1 MTTIRKRI
9 LATQFAAKQLEAVSA
24 KKLTKVAK
32 KLLPTEQQI
41 QNAVMD
47 WIRLQKFNFYLIKKR
62 LSLIDYAWHTPNG
75 GSRNIIEAK
84 RLKDAGVLSGV
95 PDITI
100 AVPSRQFHAFYME
113 LKSSKGK
120 LSPAQIKFAH
130 NMKSVG
136 NYYCVAYSV
145 NEAIE
150 FIKAY
155 MGDMLCTAQ

>member
-1 MTTIRKRI
+1 MTMVRKRI
-9 LATQFAAKQLEAVSA
+9 LATKFVADNLKAPSA
-24 KKLTKVAK
+24 KKLTKVVK
-32 KLLPTEQQI
+32 KLFPTEQQI
-41 QNAVMD
+41 QIAVMD
-47 WIRLQKFNFYLIKKR
+47 WIRLQKFNFHLIKKR

-84 RLKDAGVLSGV
+84 RLKDAGVLAGV

-100 AVPSRQFHAFYME
+100 AVPSRHFHGFYME

-120 LSPAQIKFAH
+120 LTPAQIKFAH
-130 NMKSVG
+130 NMKAVG